1 VENDPAAFAAND
13 SSRTYDKKGGKKH
26 VVRTAKESF
35 IGDNV
40 MNGTKRTK
48 NILKTTIWVKR

>member
-1 VENDPAAFAAND
+1 VEKDPAVFAANG
-13 SSRTYDKKGGKKH
+13 SNRTYGKKGGKKH
-26 VVRTAKESF
+26 VVRTARKSF

-48 NILKTTIWVKR
+48 NILKITIWIKR